1 MKSKSNIRLYK
12 AISLFFITTLILSP
26 LYGRRY
32 YSSNSIGMTKK
43 ELSSS
48 HVDDY
53 EFVLEIESTGSGE
66 QKLLYKNGLLTKQW
80 NREFEYGVLI
90 KESIFDSDGLVS
102 VHLYEEGRL
111 MEEHAIEA
119 GRVVE
124 KKEYLY
130 DQEALGSIRVV
141 DENEE
146 LLYEDLYATGV
157 DGRLRSIRRQ
167 GGDDI
172 AESAFRYAEDQLV
185 EEWHGAD
192 GSGVL
197 YRYRHRE
204 VVLKEHWTG
213 LEQTH
218 VEEILKEDGREK
230 RLSIDESTGTIVI
243 RYYDSESKIL
253 EEITEIQGERVE
265 HVAYLYRES
274 LLIRK
279 TRLTKSLREV
289 WEYNYDESDTLKIE
303 TYLKNGATVKITDYT
318 GPDSYFEE
326 IYNRQGFPVLR
337 VYFEDD
343 LKVKEEP
350 IQQRK
355 DES

>member
-1 MKSKSNIRLYK
+1 MKSKSNNRPYK
-12 AISLFFITTLILSP
+12 VMFLFFMTTLALSP
-26 LYGRRY
+26 LHAQRF

-43 ELSSS
+43 EISSS
-48 HVDDY
+48 QVDDF
-53 EFVLEIESTGSGE
+53 EFVLEIASTSAGE

-80 NREFEYGVLI
+80 NREFEYGVLV

-124 KKEYLY
+124 KKEYRY
-130 DQEALGSIRVV
+130 DQDALSSIRVV

-157 DGRLRSIRRQ
+157 DGRLRSIRRL

-172 AESAFRYAEDQLV
+172 AESAFRYAVDQLV
-185 EEWHGAD
+185 EEWHGVGGA
-192 GSGVL
+192 GVL
-197 YRYRHRE
+197 YRYRDRE
-204 VVLKEHWTG
+204 LVLKEHWTG
-213 LEQTH
+213 LELTR

-230 RLSIDESTGTIVI
+230 RTSIDENTGTIVI
-243 RYYDSESKIL
+243 RYYDSANKIL
-253 EEITEIQGERVE
+253 EEITETQGERVE

-274 LLIRK
+274 LLIRR
-279 TRLTKSLREV
+279 TRLTESLREV
-289 WEYNYDESDTLKIE
+289 WKYDYDESDTLKIE
-303 TYLKNGATVKITDYT
+303 TYLKNSATVKITNYT

-326 IYNRQGFPVLR
+326 IYNRQGIPVLR

-343 LKVKEEP
+343 LKIKEEP
-350 IQQRK
+350 IQQTK